1 MAGILDRFATIIKAN
16 INDLLDKAEDPSKMI
31 EQYMR
36 DLTESLA
43 EVKEATAGVMAEEA
57 RTKRLVDENQ
67 TEMDRYEELARKAL
81 TAGNENDAKVFLKKK
96 QELADKDEGLKVAYT
111 AAAENASK
119 MRQMHDKLV
128 SDIETLQERKEVI
141 KAKSAVAKTQ
151 DKVNKMTSGT
161 DRAEGAMSAFDR
173 MEAKADAMLDK
184 ANAMA
189 ELNEKPKSET
199 EELEKKY
206 EEMGMDASVE
216 DDLNRLKSEM
226 GIV

>member
-1 MAGILDRFATIIKAN
+1 MAGILDRFASIIKAN

-43 EVKEATAGVMAEEA
+43 EVREATAGVMAEET
-57 RTKRLVDENQ
+57 RTKRMLDDNQ
-67 TEMDRYEELARKAL
+67 KEIDRFESLARNAL
-81 TAGNENDAKVFLKKK
+81 TAGNDDDARVFLKKK
-96 QELADKDEGLKVAYT
+96 KELADKNEGLKVAYT

-128 SDIETLQERKEVI
+128 SDIETLKERKEVI
-141 KAKSAVAKTQ
+141 KAKAAVAKTQ

-161 DRAEGAMSAFDR
+161 DRAEGVMGAFDR
-173 MEAKADAMLDK
+173 MEAKTDEMLDR

-189 ELNEKPKSET
+189 ELNEQPKSET

-206 EEMGMDASVE
+206 ADMGMDASVE
-216 DDLNRLKSEM
+216 DDLSRLKSEM
-226 GIV
+226 GIA